1 MRDFPPLLH
10 TATWGPL
17 RKMLSKGHRS
27 SYEYETL
34 T

>member
-1 MRDFPPLLH
+1 LH